1 MLRMIV
7 RSDRIVN
14 ELGDLPRPRTRHFH
28 SCGDLGTVFLL
39 ALLGDLHQAV
49 DEWLDEEIIGFEPGE
64 AEANLSLG

>member
-14 ELGDLPRPRTRHFH
+14 ELGDLPHPRTRHFH
-28 SCGDLGTVFLL
+28 SGGDPETVFLL
-39 ALLGDLHQAV
+39 VLLGDLHQAV